1 MSLIAFQ
8 ILDGR
13 RRKLPISPKENT
25 LCVFTRRNKN
35 RHTSHFPTPDWTQ
48 KGPDFFIRRP
58 SSSENV
64 WEIKTVFCA
73 DSFSMF
79 FLLRSEKT
87 LIQTFFFGWE
97 SQRAVNFLFTSLPIK

>member
-1 MSLIAFQ
+1 MSLIAFR

-64 WEIKTVFCA
+64 WEMKNRLFRGLVLNVFFCYKVRK
-73 DSFSMF
+73 
-79 FLLRSEKT
+79 LQSE
-87 LIQTFFFGWE
+87 LFFGWA
-97 SQRAVNFLFTSLPIK
+97 SQRVINFLNTCLTIK